1 MTNVHAEGASPAID
15 TTIITN
21 ATATAAAG
29 ANPART
35 PRRKV
40 LAGLAAALVS
50 PWAWA
55 GAYEDFFSAI
65 QRDDGNAITALLRRG
80 FDPNTRDAKGQAG
93 LLIALQNDS
102 LKAFTALLAARNIKV
117 EVRNAQ
123 DESPL
128 MLAAIKGHIDIVRAL
143 MARDA
148 DVNKTGW
155 APLHYAASA
164 GSAQHTQIIA
174 LLIENHAYIDATS
187 PNGTTPLMMAAQYGS
202 LASVQLLLDEGA
214 DPTLKNQ
221 LGLTAADFAMRV
233 NRTDSAAKIAEALR
247 RRQPNR
253 GQW

>member
-1 MTNVHAEGASPAID
+1 MNAVNVKANVNASASW
-15 TTIITN
+15 N
-21 ATATAAAG
+21 AAAH
-29 ANPART
+29 AAPRT
-35 PRRKV
+35 ASRRQV
-40 LAGLAAALVS
+40 LAGLAGLSAAWAV

-102 LKAFTALLAARNIKV
+102 LKAFAALLAARNIKV

-128 MLAAIKGHIDIVRAL
+128 MMAAIKGNVEAVRAL
-143 MARDA
+143 IARDA

-164 GSAQHTQIIA
+164 GTPQHTQIIA
-174 LLIENHAYIDATS
+174 LLLENHAYIDATS
-187 PNGTTPLMMAAQYGS
+187 PNGTTPLMMAAHYGS

-221 LGLTAADFAMRV
+221 LGLTATDFAMRAS
-233 NRTDSAAKIAEALR
+233 RTDSAAKIAEGIR

-253 GQW
+253 GAW

>member
-1 MTNVHAEGASPAID
+1 MKVVHADASTRASLL
-15 TTIITN
+15 
-21 ATATAAAG
+21 ATRLPRRNVLLGLAG
-29 ANPART
+29 A
-35 PRRKV
+35 
-40 LAGLAAALVS
+40 LAA
-50 PWAWA
+50 PWALA

-65 QRDDGNAITALLRRG
+65 QRDDGNAVTALLRRG

-102 LKAFTALLAARNIKV
+102 LKAVAALLAARNIKV

-128 MLAAIKGHIDIVRAL
+128 MLAAIKGRVDIVRTL
-143 MARDA
+143 IAREA

-164 GSAQHTQIIA
+164 GTPQHTQIIA
-174 LLIENHAYIDATS
+174 LLLENYAYIDATS

-202 LASVQLLLDEGA
+202 LESVQLLLDEGA

-221 LGLTAADFAMRV
+221 LGLTATDFAMRV
-233 NRTDSAAKIAEALR
+233 SRTDSAAKIAEAIR

-253 GQW
+253 GKW